1 MKLSARLAFFAI
13 TATFAYL
20 ALAIWAIGG
29 LVAFFAHGSLV
40 VVALATLVMAVAALF
55 TEASLSSGEREDR
68 GNRWVIAAL
77 GILGLLSGFLPA
89 YTDRIGFWTFGG
101 EGVRWFGALL
111 YILGGALRLWPVFV
125 LGDRFSG
132 LVAIQPGH
140 RLVTEG
146 IYRHLRNPSYLGMMI
161 IAVGWSL
168 AFRSAVGLLLTVL
181 MLIPL
186 VARIRSEEA
195 LLKAQFGAEYEA
207 YCTRSWRLIPGVY

>member
-13 TATFAYL
+13 TATLAYL

-29 LVAFFAHGSLV
+29 FVAFFAHGSLI

-89 YTDRIGFWTFGG
+89 YTDRIDFWTFGG
-101 EGVRWFGALL
+101 ESVRWFGALL

-125 LGDRFSG
+125 LGKRFSG

-146 IYRHLRNPSYLGMMI
+146 IYRHLRNPSYLGMMV

-168 AFRSAVGLLLTVL
+168 AFRSGVGLLLSAL
-181 MLIPL
+181 MLFPL